1 MTSYLFADSLDVT
14 FLSGRP
20 HSNAEDEQIEND
32 NGEETSQIYF
42 TEQIHLGHWNAP
54 VIILLGTENFKWLIE
69 IPSELCQLLLQF
81 FTFPHNKY

>member
-20 HSNAEDEQIEND
+20 HSNAEDEQIENY

-42 TEQIHLGHWNAP
+42 TEQIHLGH
-54 VIILLGTENFKWLIE
+54 
-69 IPSELCQLLLQF
+69 
-81 FTFPHNKY
+81 

>member
-1 MTSYLFADSLDVT
+1 MFSFEVRNRNIKYLQIMTSYLFADSLDVT

-42 TEQIHLGHWNAP
+42 TEQIHLGH
-54 VIILLGTENFKWLIE
+54 
-69 IPSELCQLLLQF
+69 
-81 FTFPHNKY
+81 